1 MDAVKEVQVG
11 AVPVARL
18 APLLEEGRAEVL
30 ADQAQ
35 LTSSVLAG
43 RTVWNVSS
51 TSRGGGVA
59 EMLQTMLAYGRGAGV
74 DTRWLV
80 IDGTPAFFA
89 TTKRLHNLLHGSA
102 GDGGSLGHA
111 ERTVYVE
118 VLARALE
125 ELRAVVRSGESVSAV
140 TVALE
145 SSMYQSQKSSQKK

>member
-1 MDAVKEVQVG
+1 
-11 AVPVARL
+11 PVARL
-18 APLLEEGRAEVL
+18 TPLLEEGRAEVL

-80 IDGTPAFFA
+80 IDGTPCFFA
-89 TTKRLHNLLHGSA
+89 TKKRLHNLLHGST
-102 GDGGSLGHA
+102 GDGGDLGHA

-125 ELRAVVRSGESVSAV
+125 ELRAVVRSG
-140 TVALE
+140 
-145 SSMYQSQKSSQKK
+145 